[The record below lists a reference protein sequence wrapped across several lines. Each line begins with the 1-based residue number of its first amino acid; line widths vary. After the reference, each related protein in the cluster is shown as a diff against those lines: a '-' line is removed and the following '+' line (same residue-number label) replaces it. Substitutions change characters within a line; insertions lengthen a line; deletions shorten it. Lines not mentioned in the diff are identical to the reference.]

1 MSPRGLGTQG
11 GSWEAPGPCSCGFL
25 YLPGSFLFPLN
36 SERTICRRVRIF
48 ALVSGRQR
56 RVQGSSPGKQKP
68 SLWLQDS
75 GSICSSHVTSGK
87 RLHLS
92 GLCHLGDGRPL
103 QSCSL
108 QSHRQIQRYIETP
121 WAPQLSWGSAIRTQ
135 SPFSDAPGSSYL
147 RPGSREE
154 LQISS
159 HWDDGHTYTRLLSLR
174 STSLPTTGSHGA

>member
-1 MSPRGLGTQG
+1 MQLRLPLFAWFLPLSLKQQEDNLQE
-11 GSWEAPGPCSCGFL
+11 SENICS
-25 YLPGSFLFPLN
+25 S
-36 SERTICRRVRIF
+36 VWK
-48 ALVSGRQR
+48 AA

-87 RLHLS
+87 RLHLC

-135 SPFSDAPGSSYL
+135 RPFSDAPGSSYL

-159 HWDDGHTYTRLLSLR
+159 HWDDGHTYTRPLPLW